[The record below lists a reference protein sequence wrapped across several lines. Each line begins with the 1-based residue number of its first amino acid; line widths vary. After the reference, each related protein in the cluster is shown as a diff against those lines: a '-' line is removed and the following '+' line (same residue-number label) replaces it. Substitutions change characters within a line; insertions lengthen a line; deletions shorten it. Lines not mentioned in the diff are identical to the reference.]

1 MNEDKNAAVP
11 IAFIAIMNAQARF
24 QFGKTRCAIAIFGF
38 HRCSIG
44 IWRISPDKDGGDRN
58 HEHNNEPFDKTFHFF
73 PQSVVG
79 LHARRAMRK
88 PPRALSL
95 ADAVKFA

>member
-1 MNEDKNAAVP
+1 V
-11 IAFIAIMNAQARF
+11 NAQAGLKVR
-24 QFGKTRCAIAIFGF
+24 KARCAAAIFGF
-38 HRCSIG
+38 HRSGIG
-44 IWRISPDKDGGDRN
+44 IWRISPDKDGGDRD
-58 HEHNNEPFDKTFHFF
+58 HERNKDPFDKTFHFF
-73 PQSVVG
+73 PQSVAG